1 VIKTESEL
9 DIHWL
14 IQMAQDIREGKTPSL
29 NTNQS
34 AIDPDLAH
42 PALSMLGDF
51 VDRCGSDIEPAFL
64 QGYAYGINQAGL
76 IDDVVLK
83 AIEMY
88 VGGAVDND
96 LTSGRREH

>member
-1 VIKTESEL
+1 MTNTASEL

-14 IQMAQDIREGKTPSL
+14 IKMAQDIREGKTPSL

-42 PALSMLGDF
+42 PALSILGEF
-51 VDRCGSDIEPAFL
+51 LDRCGSDIEPAFL

-88 VGGAVDND
+88 VGAAEDNV
-96 LTSGRREH
+96 LTPSRREH